1 MYFRLSF
8 LNMQVKD
15 SDTSNFSFDT
25 QYHGH
30 KLNRLQLVFQFW
42 SVQVHFDSGLNFHV
56 SHTSSDIFVCVS
68 EEA

>member
-15 SDTSNFSFDT
+15 SDKSNVSFDT
-25 QYHGH
+25 QYQGH

-42 SVQVHFDSGLNFHV
+42 SVQARFDSGLNFHV
-56 SHTSSDIFVCVS
+56 SHISTGIFVCVS